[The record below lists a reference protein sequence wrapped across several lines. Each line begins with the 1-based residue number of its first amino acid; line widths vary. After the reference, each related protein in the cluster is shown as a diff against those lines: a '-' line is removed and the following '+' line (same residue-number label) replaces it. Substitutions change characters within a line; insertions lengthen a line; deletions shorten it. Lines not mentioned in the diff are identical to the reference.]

1 MKAMET
7 VHDLIEEAKL
17 RTVWWA
23 LCIFAVS
30 YFLTRKRFLILVLC
44 YAHKLFDYIS
54 LSNSCNYTIFFC
66 LFDGFRMILMQLGLL
81 CMYIILKALYGSY
94 ESMWECVIHIAF

>member
-1 MKAMET
+1 MKNSERNSFLFFSFLFISRVLTEMKAMET

-44 YAHKLFDYIS
+44 YAHKLYDYIS
-54 LSNSCNYTIFFC
+54 LSNSCNYTIFFVC
-66 LFDGFRMILMQLGLL
+66 LMVL
-81 CMYIILKALYGSY
+81 
-94 ESMWECVIHIAF
+94 E